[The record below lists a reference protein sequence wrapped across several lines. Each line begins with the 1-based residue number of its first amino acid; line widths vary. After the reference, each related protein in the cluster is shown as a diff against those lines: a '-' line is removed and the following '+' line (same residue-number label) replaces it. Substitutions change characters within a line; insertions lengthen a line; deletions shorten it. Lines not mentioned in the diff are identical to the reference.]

1 MPLGTGFHHASY
13 VPSHRYLQLLGF
25 WGSMGN
31 RSVLVSVES
40 IDLMRQ
46 KLLGSETCRHA
57 VMKPYFPLAAL
68 RDTKASIFPGVQDSV
83 MDDCGRGTPG
93 SLSQVS
99 LDCAA
104 KQGAAT
110 HPSFSRSSSPWLVFP
125 PSMPD

>member
-1 MPLGTGFHHASY
+1 MPLGTGFHHVSY
-13 VPSHRYLQLLGF
+13 VSRRRYLQLLGF

-46 KLLGSETCRHA
+46 KLLGSETCRH
-57 VMKPYFPLAAL
+57 VLKPYFPLAAL

-125 PSMPD
+125 PGMPD